1 MNQECVLSKVLCP
14 GLRAALCRTAASA
27 VSAVRGAYHS
37 GPDIPGRTIQVSD
50 FGKVWNRPYPVKGQW
65 HGASRKQ
72 SFARAGWKR
81 LCAQA
86 GHLGEAAFLE
96 SRHHGGTMLSCQ
108 FY

>member
-1 MNQECVLSKVLCP
+1 VI
-14 GLRAALCRTAASA
+14 
-27 VSAVRGAYHS
+27 
-37 GPDIPGRTIQVSD
+37 IPLANPKRRQARRCGNRRV
-50 FGKVWNRPYPVKGQW
+50 RPYPVKGQW

-81 LCAQA
+81 LSAQA

-108 FY
+108 FD